1 MALALGRGVP
11 PKVLA
16 PTSTGQ
22 AFAPRTARRSE
33 LREAEMA
40 SRRFVAGLLSFALAS
55 FSHRASAASGPLPK
69 EDEVVNVIDGDT
81 VKLEFAG
88 RCRLIGMNTPET
100 VAPRQ
105 KQGAPPDCYGPEAS
119 ALTKKLLPPGT
130 KVRLELD
137 EEQVDKYGRQLV
149 YLYRSQDQ
157 LFINAELLR
166 QGAARRY
173 RVPPNVKNDP
183 AFVQLE
189 KDAKAGNKGLWG
201 ACSSSADNAVPK
213 ARPERKTCKDFASYE
228 EAKAWFD
235 KYFPEYGDFASLD
248 GDKDGKPCEKL
259 LKVKAK

>member
-1 MALALGRGVP
+1 
-11 PKVLA
+11 
-16 PTSTGQ
+16 
-22 AFAPRTARRSE
+22 
-33 LREAEMA
+33 
-40 SRRFVAGLLSFALAS
+40 
-55 FSHRASAASGPLPK
+55 
-69 EDEVVNVIDGDT
+69 
-81 VKLEFAG
+81 
-88 RCRLIGMNTPET
+88 MNTPET

-189 KDAKAGNKGLWG
+189 KRCKGWQQRPLGRLLLERRQCRAEGPAG
-201 ACSSSADNAVPK
+201 
-213 ARPERKTCKDFASYE
+213 E
-228 EAKAWFD
+228 ENLQGFR
-235 KYFPEYGDFASLD
+235 ELRRGE
-248 GDKDGKPCEKL
+248 G
-259 LKVKAK
+259 VV